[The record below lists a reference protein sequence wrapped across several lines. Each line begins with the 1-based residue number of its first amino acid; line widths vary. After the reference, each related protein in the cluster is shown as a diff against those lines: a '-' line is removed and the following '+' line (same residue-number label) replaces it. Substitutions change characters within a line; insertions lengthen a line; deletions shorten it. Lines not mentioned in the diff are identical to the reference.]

1 MVRFDSGANI
11 LMIWLRSLIF
21 TLSFYALA
29 LFGCG
34 IGFFIRSPSRRKA
47 WILKFIEA
55 NGWCEKRILGLSYE
69 IRGKAPETACL
80 IAGGHQSLW
89 ECLKIC
95 SLYPGVKF
103 VLKRELVEMPLVGE
117 CIRAFEHI
125 PIDRRGGNKSL
136 RQMIRQSENALK
148 QGYSVLIFPQ
158 GTRVA
163 PGDASP
169 YLGGIGMLYERL
181 KVPVVPMVVNS
192 GVFWPRHPLK
202 TKRPGKGG
210 YRVSSADKGRPLS
223 GRIPVSFGDHP
234 RRESTPIAFGDSC
247 LTRPRSIAVRISE
260 VKSIGSRLT
269 PEPRLGSSDTA
280 QAELSKRDESGVNA
294 IQRRERPV

>member
-1 MVRFDSGANI
+1 
-11 LMIWLRSLIF
+11 MIWLRSLIF

-34 IGFFIRSPSRRKA
+34 IGFFIASPSRRKA

-69 IRGKAPETACL
+69 IRGKTPETACL

-103 VLKRELVEMPLVGE
+103 ILKRELVEMPLVGK

-163 PGDASP
+163 PGDVSP

-202 TKRPGKGG
+202 TKRPGKAVIEFLPPIKVG
-210 YRVSSADKGRPLS
+210 LS
-223 GRIPVSFGDHP
+223 
-234 RRESTPIAFGDSC
+234 
-247 LTRPRSIAVRISE
+247 
-260 VKSIGSRLT
+260 
-269 PEPRLGSSDTA
+269 
-280 QAELSKRDESGVNA
+280 RDEFLLRLETILEEN
-294 IQRRERPV
+294 QRRLLSETPLLQDRDRLQFEYRK